1 MGAVMDKF
9 LGAVG
14 VGFIGLCV
22 LYVVIPLTLQIIDAI
37 LGLILRT
44 PFRILAHRWRARAQQ
59 SPYQRGLRRATE
71 GTWLLAASVYAA
83 TWFPVFLGQS
93 LGDLAQGLARA
104 PADYPGAAVFFIAAT
119 LGLLWTVTGVR
130 VARRGGDRDWMASWW
145 SAVIAG
151 ICLGLLWWHWFPSPD
166 WRFTTLLEIAG
177 LKTFYIATAA
187 AGLVRLWLTMPALGG
202 GNALRRILRHIESRA
217 RRLRPARPRSF

>member
-1 MGAVMDKF
+1 MGAAMDF
-9 LGAVG
+9 VVAIFVG
-14 VGFIGLCV
+14 VFVLGCLKGL
-22 LYVVIPLTLQIIDAI
+22 IPEIVRLLDAI
-37 LGLILRT
+37 LLLILRA
-44 PFRILAHRWRARAQQ
+44 PFRWIAHRWRSRSALT
-59 SPYQRGLRRATE
+59 PYQRGLRRGTE

-83 TWFPVFLGQS
+83 SWFPVFLGQS

-151 ICLGLLWWHWFPSPD
+151 GCLVLLWWHWFPSPG
-166 WRFTTLLEIAG
+166 WRFTTLLEIAA

-202 GNALRRILRHIESRA
+202 GNALRRILRHIQQRA